1 MKRLTLRIPNET
13 YLYFNEVANKNNMSL
28 NEYFTQLLNE
38 KMNQYA
44 MNNSLIDF
52 NHKLNEFAYILNR
65 LIEEQ
70 NKLSHASEITVN
82 MLADIFGI
90 NE

>member
-1 MKRLTLRIPNET
+1 
-13 YLYFNEVANKNNMSL
+13 
-28 NEYFTQLLNE
+28 
-38 KMNQYA
+38 MNQYA

-90 NE
+90 NEQRSE